1 MDTFGLLMMVIVT
14 AANLNDRKGAT
25 LVLKKFNLIRD
36 RFPRLS
42 TIWVDRGDNGKV
54 FILAI
59 LHTFFWCL
67 LVVVHLAGQKGF
79 VVQQKRWVV
88 ERSFA
93 WFSRFRRL
101 NRDYGL
107 LPETS
112 EAFFYVGLIQILLK
126 RLA

>member
-1 MDTFGLLMMVIVT
+1 
-14 AANLNDRKGAT
+14 
-25 LVLKKFNLIRD
+25 
-36 RFPRLS
+36 
-42 TIWVDRGDNGKV
+42 
-54 FILAI
+54 
-59 LHTFFWCL
+59 
-67 LVVVHLAGQKGF
+67 LAGQKGF

-112 EAFFYVGLIQILLK
+112 EAFFYVGLI
-126 RLA
+126 

>member
-1 MDTFGLLMMVIVT
+1 
-14 AANLNDRKGAT
+14 
-25 LVLKKFNLIRD
+25 
-36 RFPRLS
+36 
-42 TIWVDRGDNGKV
+42 
-54 FILAI
+54 
-59 LHTFFWCL
+59 HTFFWCL

-101 NRDYGL
+101 TRDYGL

>member
-1 MDTFGLLMMVIVT
+1 MILEK
-14 AANLNDRKGAT
+14 LNQ
-25 LVLKKFNLIRD
+25 IRE

-42 TIWVDRGDNGKV
+42 TIWVDRGYEGKA

-59 LHTFFWCL
+59 LHTFYWCL
-67 LVVVHLAGQKGF
+67 QVVVPSVGQKGF
-79 VVQQKRWVV
+79 VVQKKRWVV
-88 ERSFA
+88 ERTFA

-101 NRDYGL
+101 TREYEL

-112 EAFFYVGLIQILLK
+112 EAFFYVGMIHILLN